1 MSEPIDWAELDEKDD
16 RRRRLM
22 NRRFRKENRALLI
35 NTDGL
40 RRLRDISDEEWQEAV
55 EADGT
60 SEGP

>member
-1 MSEPIDWAELDEKDD
+1 MSEPIDWAELDEKDG

>member
-1 MSEPIDWAELDEKDD
+1 MSEPIDWDEQDEKDD

-22 NRRFRKENRALLI
+22 NRRFRKENRALLL